1 MSQTIA
7 QPTNESKMYYCT
19 PDSNDNTDA
28 LAIRTNL
35 KRINTNDAYKQY
47 SNDDC
52 NLGTRVSNM
61 VKILSE
67 GGLNTNRDAKIKRK
81 EKDLVIKVR
90 KQNEIT
96 SNGNEKNETEIIEVS
111 NDYLENEDFGPL
123 I

>member
-1 MSQTIA
+1 MSQTISE
-7 QPTNESKMYYCT
+7 PTEESKMYYCS

-35 KRINTNDAYKQY
+35 KRICTKDGHKQY

-52 NLGTRVSNM
+52 NLGTRVYNM
-61 VKILSE
+61 VKILSS
-67 GGLNTNRDAKIKRK
+67 GGIITNSDAKLKRK

-90 KQNEIT
+90 KQNENMCDT
-96 SNGNEKNETEIIEVS
+96 NEKNEIIEVN
-111 NDYLENEDFGPL
+111 NDYVENEDFGPL